1 MTYRREYSKA
11 WKRLSSKDDQHGEI
25 LKNSEE
31 MSVKIVW
38 SYLEWNKWNAHS
50 GSQINA
56 GDYLEV
62 AFLDYIFKMWTE
74 NDKI

>member
-1 MTYRREYSKA
+1 
-11 WKRLSSKDDQHGEI
+11 
-25 LKNSEE
+25 